1 MCPPNYFRVCLTRGR
16 NAELPLSPLIE
27 LAQIT
32 VLAPIATAVTTL
44 TLTLR
49 ARLHLAAV
57 GTLKMVHMVFSCWC
71 FVRLTTCQVW
81 IYFQTRLDSG
91 RFLKAKVPVETIE
104 SVSGQFCQS
113 ARHFFVCSTS
123 EPHNQDL
130 CLLKCTGGSFPMWS
144 RGIMLHGSGQLTGL
158 VT

>member
-1 MCPPNYFRVCLTRGR
+1 M
-16 NAELPLSPLIE
+16 
-27 LAQIT
+27 
-32 VLAPIATAVTTL
+32 LAPIATAVTTL

-104 SVSGQFCQS
+104 PVSGQFCQS
-113 ARHFFVCSTS
+113 ARHFFVWSTS
-123 EPHNQDL
+123 KPRLVFGKMQWLALSVSLWSRETMLFFSCQCNGTDL
-130 CLLKCTGGSFPMWS
+130 EYEVTNKCTHQCDS
-144 RGIMLHGSGQLTGL
+144 RILYKCSCFFI
-158 VT
+158 